1 MPVHLRYCLAT
12 PAALGVPER
21 GPGDLG
27 MIHLLSVTKS
37 VVGNPHS
44 MAKSTESSMS
54 SATALEAS
62 SYYGK
67 HVLVTGGAG
76 FIGGHL
82 CQACLDAGAQV
93 RALDNL
99 STGRPENLPRSVELV
114 VGDVS
119 DEALVRSV
127 IRGCSYVFHLAA
139 MVSVPASVSDPAAC
153 FASNILGTE
162 QMIRAAVEV
171 GVDGFVHTSSSAV
184 YGASPSLPSRES
196 DPIACESP
204 YAASKACGEFLVQA
218 AARSGRLPGVSLRLF
233 NVFGLRQD
241 PKSAY
246 AAVVSAFIDAA
257 VHRRAC
263 NIYGSGLQTRDFI
276 PVHEVV
282 STFLAAGIQASRV
295 AGEAFNVGLGRATS
309 VRDLAASINRA
320 ADVDVG
326 PVMHPARAGDVEH
339 SRACVDKARM
349 VLGVPLVADL
359 QQSFTELV
367 HAQLAIRPMT

>member
-1 MPVHLRYCLAT
+1 MI
-12 PAALGVPER
+12 GV
-21 GPGDLG
+21 
-27 MIHLLSVTKS
+27 LSIV
-37 VVGNPHS
+37 NS
-44 MAKSTESSMS
+44 MAYNSQLMLNLTESPTS
-54 SATALEAS
+54 SVRSIDATAYS
-62 SYYGK
+62 GK

-82 CQACLDAGAQV
+82 CQALQDAGAQV

-99 STGRPENLPRSVELV
+99 STGRLENLPRAVELV
-114 VGDVS
+114 VGDVA
-119 DEALVRSV
+119 DAVLVRSV

-162 QMIRAAVEV
+162 QVIRAAVEV

-196 DPIACESP
+196 DVIACESP

-263 NIYGSGLQTRDFI
+263 DIYGSGLQTRDFI

-282 STFLAAGIQASRV
+282 STFLAAGIQATRV

-339 SRACVDKARM
+339 SRACVDKART

-359 QQSFTELV
+359 QQSFTELF